1 MRDEI
6 TQQTMQAIG
15 AKAAPIVTYTGGAT
29 ADFFGL
35 SANEFAAL
43 CGVLGLKPTYGRN
56 SRYGSIPYGSSL
68 DQIAPMAKNVEDL
81 VSLME
86 VMAGSDILDGTT
98 VEYPISNI

>member
-29 ADFFGL
+29 AVFFGL

-43 CGVLGLKPTYGRN
+43 CGVLIGIAGLVLQYWFKR
-56 SRYGSIPYGSSL
+56 REL
-68 DQIAPMAKNVEDL
+68 QLRE
-81 VSLME
+81 
-86 VMAGSDILDGTT
+86 
-98 VEYPISNI
+98 EYYNRHREEP